1 MEFSDLMETY
11 LLDPNPTHLD
21 ALRAAVMASPT
32 YDPMVSLSA
41 LTTAAKGSSSSA
53 EETARL
59 LEEAIWAKMPGL
71 FLSPRA
77 HTLLGQSYRALGREA
92 DAVREEKIAALAFTG
107 IRGEGDGSEAAPFEV
122 LRVEDEYDVFSY
134 SRLRPTGQ
142 ELRETEHGAFDVHL
156 LEDGTAVWFRL
167 LWKDAPVR

>member
-1 MEFSDLMETY
+1 MELSDLMATY
-11 LLDPNPTHLD
+11 LLDPSPAHLD
-21 ALRAAVMASPT
+21 ALRAAVMASPS

-41 LTTAAKGSSSSA
+41 LTTAAQGSGGSA

-59 LEEAIWAKMPGL
+59 TEETIRAKMPGL
-71 FLSPRA
+71 LLSPRA
-77 HTLLGQSYRALGREA
+77 HTQLGRSYRALGREA

-122 LRVEDEYDVFSY
+122 LRVEDEYDVFSF

-142 ELRETEHGAFDVHL
+142 DLRETEDGAFDVHL

-167 LWKDAPVR
+167 LWRGAPAR